1 MSSGSL
7 EEPMLSRLSRL
18 DHILKQL
25 EDIRSGSHSPK
36 SSYAS
41 TTSSGTLTSEGHP
54 ASFAEVS
61 PEGLEKHCR
70 PVEEVMLEVE
80 RKGTLIDR
88 LVRAED
94 RILKLCMQLEEEF
107 EGERGEEE
115 NGMAEKKKKSTTPKK
130 GLKQLVKSCVTRKKK
145 KHNNTV

>member
-1 MSSGSL
+1 MEKMSSGF

-18 DHILKQL
+18 DNILKQL
-25 EDIRSGSHSPK
+25 EEIRSGTHSPK
-36 SSYAS
+36 SSYES
-41 TTSSGTLTSEGHP
+41 TTSSGTLTSEGQP
-54 ASFAEVS
+54 PSFADVS

-88 LVRAED
+88 LILAED

-107 EGERGEEE
+107 EGERVKEE
-115 NGMAEKKKKSTTPKK
+115 NGMADKIKSTPKK
-130 GLKQLVKSCVTRKKK
+130 GLKQLVKSCVTRKKHK
-145 KHNNTV
+145 NTV